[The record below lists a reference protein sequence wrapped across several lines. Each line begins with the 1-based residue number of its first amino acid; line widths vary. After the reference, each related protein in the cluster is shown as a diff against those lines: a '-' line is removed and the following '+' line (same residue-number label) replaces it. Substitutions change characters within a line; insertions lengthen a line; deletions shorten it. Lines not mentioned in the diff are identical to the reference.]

1 MTGPFDL
8 PTPPRPYLPSPPAES
23 PFRYRAQIPY
33 EGPPAGIQPHRNGK
47 ATAAL
52 VLGLC
57 SILLFTTLVVPL
69 LALIFGLIAASEIRR
84 SAPRETGL
92 AMARWG
98 WILGLLG
105 IFAFG
110 GVWVVVAILDIE
122 NDKPADHDAAIGS
135 CFNLPEIDLEEII
148 DAVGFDPVACDD
160 PHDGELFHKGELNPD
175 RDRTYPGEDAV
186 AEEVAVTCVG
196 GPFTDYVG
204 IVYDLSI
211 YDVYVVFTRE
221 LTWKA
226 AYGGYECYIY
236 DPSGAPIVGSVRNTV
251 Q

>member
-1 MTGPFDL
+1 MTDPFNLPPPPGPHL
-8 PTPPRPYLPSPPAES
+8 PPPPAGA
-23 PFRYRAQIPY
+23 PFRHQAQVPY
-33 EGPPAGIQPHRNGK
+33 EGPPAGMQPHPNGK

-57 SILLFTTLVVPL
+57 SIVLFVTFVVPV
-69 LALIFGLIAASEIRR
+69 LAVIFGLIAAGEIRR
-84 SAPRETGL
+84 SAPRQTGL

-105 IFAFG
+105 IIAFAG
-110 GVWVVVAILDIE
+110 VVVAAILGHEDD
-122 NDKPADHDAAIGS
+122 NPADHDVTIGS
-135 CFNLPEIDLEEII
+135 CFNLPDTDAGEFIDV
-148 DAVGFDPVACDD
+148 VGFDPVSCDE

-186 AEEVAVTCVG
+186 WEEAVVICAG

-204 IVYDLSI
+204 IAYDLSI

-221 LTWKA
+221 LGWKA
-226 AYGGYECYIY
+226 AYGGYECYTY
-236 DPSGAPIVGSVRNTV
+236 DPSGDPIVGSVRDTGE
-251 Q
+251 

>member
-33 EGPPAGIQPHRNGK
+33 EGPPAGIQPHRNGNECGSCLWGG
-47 ATAAL
+47 ATD
-52 VLGLC
+52 
-57 SILLFTTLVVPL
+57 
-69 LALIFGLIAASEIRR
+69 LAGRDE
-84 SAPRETGL
+84 PVRETGL

-98 WILGLLG
+98 WMLGLLG

-110 GVWVVVAILDIE
+110 GVVVAAILDIE
-122 NDKPADHDAAIGS
+122 NDKPADHDAATGS

-211 YDVYVVFTRE
+211 YNVYVVFTRE